1 MTYRSRSRGRSTG
14 RKRRST
20 FKSRGRRSK
29 RRISGYT
36 VSRGGIRL

>member
-1 MTYRSRSRGRSTG
+1 MAYRTRSRGRSTG
-14 RKRRST
+14 RRRRPT
-20 FKSRGRRSK
+20 LKSRRRSK